1 MNRSAIALSLAAS
14 LVALPA
20 AAETKTYDLPKFER
34 IEISTGLQLVAS
46 AGAAQSVTVES
57 DGGDFSEL
65 EIAVKDGVLIL
76 SREWNRLSW
85 HQKKN
90 DYKIF
95 VTVPK
100 IEAIDASSGSYAT
113 LSKIDAA
120 RFIVD
125 ISSGSFVAVEGRSG
139 DCAIDISSGANLEGR
154 AFVCENATIDVSSG
168 GHGELS
174 VLRVLVGDA
183 SSGGHMSV
191 FGAPERVNI
200 DRSSGGRIKLVA
212 PATANRD

>member
-1 MNRSAIALSLAAS
+1 MNRFAIALSLAAS

-34 IEISTGLQLVAS
+34 IEISTGLHLVAS
-46 AGAAQSVTVES
+46 AGAVQSVTVES
-57 DGGDFSEL
+57 DSGDFSEL
-65 EIAVKDGVLIL
+65 EIEVEDGVLIL

-85 HQKKN
+85 HQTKN
-90 DYKIF
+90 DYRII
-95 VTVPK
+95 VTAPK
-100 IEAIDASSGSYAT
+100 IEAIEASSGSYAK

-120 RFIVD
+120 RFIAD
-125 ISSGSFVAVEGRSG
+125 MSSGSFVAVEGRSG
-139 DCAIDISSGANLEGR
+139 DCAVDISSGANLEGR
-154 AFVCENATIDVSSG
+154 AFTCENANIDVSSG

-174 VLRVLVGDA
+174 VMRVLVGDA
-183 SSGGHMSV
+183 SSGGHMAV

-200 DRSSGGRIKLVA
+200 DRSSGGRIKVVA